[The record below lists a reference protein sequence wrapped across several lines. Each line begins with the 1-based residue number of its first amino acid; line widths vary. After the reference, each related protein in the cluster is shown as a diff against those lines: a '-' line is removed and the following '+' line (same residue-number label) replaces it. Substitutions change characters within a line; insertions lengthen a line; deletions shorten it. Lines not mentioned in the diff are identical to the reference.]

1 MSFLLTILIRKLN
14 VIQYITYFISPSFS
28 FYEINDGKI
37 ISEKNIESPGH
48 GHGILPEFIASY
60 GAKVV
65 IAGGMG
71 QGAVHGCA
79 SYGIQVVTGVE
90 GDADMAVELYAKG
103 ELSPKI
109 ETCSCH
115 GHSHSHNEGHSCS
128 SGKCNH

>member
-1 MSFLLTILIRKLN
+1 MIVAVAVENGKVCPHFGH
-14 VIQYITYFISPSFS
+14 SPSFS

-48 GHGILPEFIASY
+48 GHGILPEFIASN

-90 GDADMAVELYAKG
+90 GNADMAVELYAKG

-115 GHSHSHNEGHSCS
+115 GHSHSHNEGHYCS
-128 SGKCNH
+128 SGKCNN

>member
-1 MSFLLTILIRKLN
+1 MIIALAVENGKFCPQIGH
-14 VIQYITYFISPSFS
+14 SPSFS
-28 FYEINDGKI
+28 FYEISDGKI

-48 GHGILPEFIASY
+48 GHGILPEFIASN

-79 SYGIQVVTGVE
+79 SFGIQVVTGVE
-90 GDADMAVELYAKG
+90 GDADMAAELYAKG

-109 ETCSCH
+109 EACSCH
-115 GHSHSHNEGHSCS
+115 SHHHGESHSCS